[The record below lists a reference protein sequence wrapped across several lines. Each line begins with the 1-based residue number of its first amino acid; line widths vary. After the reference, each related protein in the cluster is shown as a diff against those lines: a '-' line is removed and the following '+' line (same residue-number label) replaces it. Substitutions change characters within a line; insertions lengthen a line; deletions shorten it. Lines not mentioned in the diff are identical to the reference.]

1 MNRRLLYNILIV
13 IVVAVSWV
21 HMVLFGGE
29 ALAAGGLENLKYFT
43 LQSNL
48 LAGLAAL
55 LWIICFAKNADEKK
69 MHSVEILKYAAAVS
83 VGLTFITVMGFL
95 GNLYGYAMMLSG
107 ANLGFHLIVPVLALW
122 EICGLCDTKF
132 TKKDNLLA
140 VLPMILY
147 GIGYMLNCIINGIG
161 EWPDMHDWY
170 GFLQWGYPVG
180 AAIFAFL
187 ILLSWLIGF
196 AIRKI
201 IARRLLKERISA

>member
-1 MNRRLLYNILIV
+1 MKRRLLYNILIV
-13 IVVAVSWV
+13 IVVAVSWI

-55 LWIICFAKNADEKK
+55 LWIVCIARNADEKA
-69 MHSVEILKYAAAVS
+69 MRNAERLKYAAAVS
-83 VGLTFITVMGFL
+83 VRLTFITVMGFL

-107 ANLGFHLIVPVLALW
+107 ANLGFHLIVPLLALW

-161 EWPDMHDWY
+161 EWPDRNDWY

-201 IARRLLKERISA
+201 IARRMRD

>member
-13 IVVAVSWV
+13 IVVGVSWV

-29 ALAAGGLENLKYFT
+29 ALAAGGFENLKYFT

-55 LWIICFAKNADEKK
+55 LWIVCFAKNADEKT
-69 MHSVEILKYAAAVS
+69 MHAVEILKYAAAVS

-107 ANLGFHLIVPVLALW
+107 ANLGFHLIVPLLALW
-122 EICGLCDTKF
+122 EICALCDTKF
-132 TKKDNLLA
+132 TGRDNLIA
-140 VLPMILY
+140 VVPMILY

-187 ILLSWLIGF
+187 ILLSWLIGL

-201 IARRLLKERISA
+201 IARRLRKG

>member
-1 MNRRLLYNILIV
+1 MKRRLLCNILIFTV
-13 IVVAVSWV
+13 FLVSWI

-29 ALAAGGLENLKYFT
+29 ALAAAGFENLKYFT

-55 LWIICFAKNADEKK
+55 LWIICVLRGADERT
-69 MHSVEILKYAAAVS
+69 MHNVERFKYAAAVS

-95 GNLYGYAMMLSG
+95 GNLYGYGMMLSG
-107 ANLGFHLIVPVLALW
+107 ANLGFHLIVPVLAVW
-122 EICGLCDTKF
+122 EICGLCDIKF
-132 TKKDNLLA
+132 TRKDNLLA
-140 VLPMILY
+140 LLPMILY

-180 AAIFAFL
+180 FAIFAFL
-187 ILLSWLIGF
+187 TLVSWLIGF

-201 IARRLLKERISA
+201 ISKRLSKKQPEQ